1 MRLSNEAELTFRF
14 PIPSLFCFCRL
25 PSVAAVLPPPAA
37 SSVSS
42 LSFLCCSVVWRGAL
56 HARPASPFRFLDFS
70 LLPSLFCLF
79 VMKRVMLVCSVL
91 SRLRPCFSLASLL
104 VFCLFVRAR
113 CHCFV
118 ILSQCAVVF
127 LSCCAARFLRLC
139 SCSSSSSFSGSLL
152 GCLVLSLSC
161 VSAPSCSLFRCFLS
175 RVPRISLS
183 CSVSACSVLVVL
195 WFGVSCSPSVV
206 VVGASALRFPVFR
219 TAHSGPCVFH
229 IPLSLS

>member
-1 MRLSNEAELTFRF
+1 M
-14 PIPSLFCFCRL
+14 
-25 PSVAAVLPPPAA
+25 PPPAA

-56 HARPASPFRFLDFS
+56 HAQPASPFRFLDFS

-127 LSCCAARFLRLC
+127 LSCCAIHFLRLC

-152 GCLVLSLSC
+152 PGRLFSPLAVLCLGPFVLSIPLLPQPRPAYLAVLFCICMFCSC
-161 VSAPSCSLFRCFLS
+161 GALVRCFLIALC
-175 RVPRISLS
+175 RGHRCACAPISCIPYRS
-183 CSVSACSVLVVL
+183 FRPVCFSYSVITLLMSLVVQ
-195 WFGVSCSPSVV
+195 
-206 VVGASALRFPVFR
+206 RFYW
-219 TAHSGPCVFH
+219 
-229 IPLSLS
+229 